1 MLERVDGWC
10 LWLLYRSHST
20 WRFCQRSM
28 TWTFTS
34 HQTRRKFSVLRPTAS
49 SASGFD
55 NVIFLSL
62 SLFAFFRFCE
72 DPDSQR
78 IRSAGRNLLHVPCHR
93 LSTYGR
99 RRAFAIAG
107 PSVWNSLPDP
117 VRNPNSTETALRHL
131 SKEIFVGTVVA
142 HLAHQGPSPVM
153 RYRNWHIA
161 IAIDIDIEI

>member
-1 MLERVDGWC
+1 MLVAVIQEPQYLTLLSALDDVNIYVASNAKKVLGAPTNSVFCLRVRQC
-10 LWLLYRSHST
+10 HLSLS
-20 WRFCQRSM
+20 
-28 TWTFTS
+28 
-34 HQTRRKFSVLRPTAS
+34 
-49 SASGFD
+49 
-55 NVIFLSL
+55 LSL

-153 RYRNWHIA
+153 RYRN
-161 IAIDIDIEI
+161 